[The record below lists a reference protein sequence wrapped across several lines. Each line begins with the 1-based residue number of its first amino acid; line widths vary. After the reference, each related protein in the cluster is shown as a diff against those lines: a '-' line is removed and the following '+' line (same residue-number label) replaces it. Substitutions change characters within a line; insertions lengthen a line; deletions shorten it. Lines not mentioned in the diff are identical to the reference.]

1 MPRSSP
7 RKRAPKALLPLESA
21 PPPVPPPEPLARVTG
36 RNTLER
42 RVRLPRTRRF
52 VALAGNIGAGKTT
65 AAKIISQTF
74 GFELFDEPVIDNRF
88 LKDYYADMGRW
99 SFTLQ
104 LEFLIRRVE
113 HHELIHS
120 VKKSCVQDR
129 TLYEDPEIFAK
140 YLHGLGHMT
149 NAELDLYF
157 EYFQRLTRHIVQPDK
172 VIFFD
177 VPGVDVLLGRI
188 RERGPRG
195 GEGHWQG
202 LPARAQ
208 RLLRHLPHGAA
219 EQVRRGLPG
228 ARRHEPGHPHAARA
242 ARSSS
247 TGCPPSSPEQ
257 RRESCPRVRAGPQ
270 ESPRVRSGDDADDP
284 PLGRQPGERRVRRA
298 R

>member
-1 MPRSSP
+1 MPRNVT
-7 RKRAPKALLPLESA
+7 RKRPTPTATPAVAPASPAVEPAPAPAPAMATSSEPKA
-21 PPPVPPPEPLARVTG
+21 
-36 RNTLER
+36 RNTLR
-42 RVRLPRTRRF
+42 ARLPKAKRF

-65 AAKIISQTF
+65 AAKLISQTF

-88 LKDYYADMGRW
+88 LKDYYANMGRW

-157 EYFQRLTRHIVQPDK
+157 EYFQRLTRQIVHPDR

-177 VPGVDVLLGRI
+177 VPSVDVLLGRI
-188 RERGPRG
+188 RQRGREEEKG
-195 GEGHWQG
+195 IEKGF
-202 LPARAQ
+202 L
-208 RLLRHLPHGAA
+208 
-219 EQVRRGLPG
+219 RGLNGYYATFPMVLQTKYG
-228 ARRHEPGHPHAARA
+228 VDCLVLDV
-242 ARSSS
+242 SN
-247 TGCPPSSPEQ
+247 Q
-257 RRESCPRVRAGPQ
+257 DI
-270 ESPRVRSGDDADDP
+270 RSGR
-284 PLGRQPGERRVRRA
+284 GREEFLDRVSTFLS
-298 R
+298 